1 MECDKMRKH
10 RFGLIVI
17 LSMMTLVA
25 CGAKDQE
32 TFFIPTP
39 SLLPEYEEPIEDV
52 TKPVEE
58 EEEPEDKE
66 PAYVGETTTMYVRL
80 NSPDAILNVRSLP
93 SRDGE
98 IVGFLVHTEQV
109 NVIEIK
115 DGWASFVYG
124 TDICY
129 VSEDYLGYKKPSVVA
144 PPTPIP
150 QEATERETEQEEDLE
165 NPPEI

>member
-1 MECDKMRKH
+1 MRKH
-10 RFGLIVI
+10 RLAIILI
-17 LSMMTLVA
+17 LSMVTLVA

-32 TFFIPTP
+32 SFFIPTP
-39 SLLPEYEEPIEDV
+39 SLVPEYEEPLEEV
-52 TKPVEE
+52 TEAVE
-58 EEEPEDKE
+58 EEEPEDTE
-66 PAYVGETTTMYVRL
+66 PVYVGETTTMYVRL

-124 TDICY
+124 TEICY
-129 VSEDYLGYKKPSVVA
+129 VSEDFLGYKKPSVIA

-150 QEATERETEQEEDLE
+150 QGAAEPETNQEVDSE